1 MAQTSSVAHQW
12 KFFRAGGFDQV
23 LLESGDDLVA
33 LAELDKKLWSTL
45 SCPVKGIE
53 FDQRTLQLID
63 TDGDG
68 HIRVPEL
75 LAAAEWAGACLK

>member
-53 FDQRTLQLID
+53 FDQRTLQMID

-68 HIRVPEL
+68 HIRVPVSYTHL
-75 LAAAEWAGACLK
+75 TLPTILRV